1 MSWKGLRFF
10 DEDEL
15 YWELVSFIGVVYEVN
30 IPDHKYRILTVFQVI
45 KILIVSPRNFLWL
58 HGR

>member
-10 DEDEL
+10 DDDEL

-30 IPDHKYRILTVFQVI
+30 IPDHKYRILTVFEVI
-45 KILIVSPRNFLWL
+45 KILIVSPRKFLWL
-58 HGR
+58 